1 VPVERLTRGTRE
13 EIRVADAL
21 TSLSDD
27 EVRQIAQVIES
38 LDRSNFD
45 FLQLEFGGMKLTVG
59 KGQPPALASVPAAAP
74 AVVAP
79 QAPVA
84 AAVERAAA
92 PSPSIAAPAAA
103 SPGRAPASGPLE
115 PSDTVA
121 IVAPLLGR
129 FYAQPEPG
137 APPFVSLGST
147 VTEDTTVGLIEVMK
161 TFNAATAG
169 VSGVI
174 VEICV
179 PDAQL
184 VEYGQVLFRVRPT
197 A

>member
-1 VPVERLTRGTRE
+1 M
-13 EIRVADAL
+13 ADAL
-21 TSLSDD
+21 SSLSDD

-59 KGQPPALASVPAAAP
+59 KGQPPASAP
-74 AVVAP
+74 AVVTP
-79 QAPVA
+79 QPPVVVD
-84 AAVERAAA
+84 VERAAA

-103 SPGRAPASGPLE
+103 SPGPAPASGPPEL
-115 PSDTVA
+115 SDTVA

-129 FYAQPEPG
+129 FYAQSEPG

-161 TFNAATAG
+161 TFISASAG
-169 VSGVI
+169 VSGVV

-179 PDAQL
+179 ADAQL

>member
-1 VPVERLTRGTRE
+1 M
-13 EIRVADAL
+13 ADAL

-59 KGQPPALASVPAAAP
+59 KGQPPATVSAPAPAPAVAPPQAAAAP
-74 AVVAP
+74 AA
-79 QAPVA
+79 Q
-84 AAVERAAA
+84 RATP
-92 PSPSIAAPAAA
+92 PSPAMATSAAPAAA
-103 SPGRAPASGPLE
+103 ATEA
-115 PSDTVA
+115 SDTIA

-137 APPFVSLGST
+137 APPFVAVGSA
-147 VTEDTTVGLIEVMK
+147 VTNETTVGLIEVMK

-169 VSGVI
+169 VSGII

-179 PDAQL
+179 ADAQL

-197 A
+197 